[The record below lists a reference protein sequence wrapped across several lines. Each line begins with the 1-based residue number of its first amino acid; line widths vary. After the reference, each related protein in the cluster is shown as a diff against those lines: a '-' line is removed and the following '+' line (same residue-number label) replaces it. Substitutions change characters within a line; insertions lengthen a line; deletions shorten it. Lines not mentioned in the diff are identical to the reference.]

1 MRELVSIIMP
11 SYNAEKFI
19 KESINSVLAQTYQNW
34 ELLITDD
41 VSKDNT
47 VSIVKQYAKNEPRIK
62 LVEKTN
68 NGGAGVARNDSILRA
83 RGRYIAF
90 LDSDDLW
97 MPEKLSKQ
105 ISFMQHNKVPFSYTG
120 YQKFTGDKK
129 LLGEIIPP
137 AETTYNEL
145 LNSNVIGCLTAIY
158 DCQEIGK
165 QFMPTIRK
173 RQDMALW
180 LHILKLTPKATGIQ
194 ESLAYYR
201 VDVGMSSNKI
211 EILKWQWRLYREVE
225 QLSIIKSLKHFVI
238 YALKGYLKYKK

>member
-1 MRELVSIIMP
+1 MP

-19 KESINSVLAQTYQNW
+19 EESINSVLAQTYQNW

-47 VSIVKQYAKNEPRIK
+47 VAIVKRYAKNEPRIR
-62 LVEKTN
+62 LVEKSN

-83 RGRYIAF
+83 KGRYIAF

-105 ISFMQHNKVPFSYTG
+105 ISFMQNNKVLFSYTG

-129 LLGEIIPP
+129 LLGKIIPP
-137 AETTYNEL
+137 AEITYNEL

-165 QFMPTIRK
+165 QYMPTIRK

-180 LHILKLTPKATGIQ
+180 LHILKLTPKAVGIQ

-201 VDVGMSSNKI
+201 VDVGMSSNKV
-211 EILKWQWRLYREVE
+211 EMLKWQWRLYREVE
-225 QLSIIKSLKHFVI
+225 QLSVIKSLKHFVI

>member
-1 MRELVSIIMP
+1 MP
-11 SYNAEKFI
+11 SYNAENFI
-19 KESINSVLAQTYQNW
+19 EESINSVLAQTYQNW

-83 RGRYIAF
+83 KGRYIAF

-105 ISFMQHNKVPFSYTG
+105 ISFMQHNNVPFSYAG

-165 QFMPTIRK
+165 QYMPTIRK

-180 LHILKLTPKATGIQ
+180 LHILKLTPKAVGIQ

-211 EILKWQWRLYREVE
+211 EMLKWQWRLYREVE

>member
-1 MRELVSIIMP
+1 VQELVSIIMP

-19 KESINSVLAQTYQNW
+19 EESINSVLAQTYQNW

-47 VSIVKQYAKNEPRIK
+47 VAIVKRYAKNEPRIR
-62 LVEKTN
+62 LVKKSN

-83 RGRYIAF
+83 KGRYIAF

-105 ISFMQHNKVPFSYTG
+105 ISFMQNNKVPFSYTG

-158 DCQEIGK
+158 DCQELGK
-165 QFMPTIRK
+165 QYMPTIRK

-180 LHILKLTPKATGIQ
+180 LHILKLTPKAVGIQ

-201 VDVGMSSNKI
+201 IDVGMSSNKV
-211 EILKWQWRLYREVE
+211 EMLKWQWRLYREVE
-225 QLSIIKSLKHFVI
+225 QLNVIKSLKHFVI